1 MLNHQEPASGLLG
14 GDAAGPYYEVAGS
27 GHPLVLIHA
36 GIADSRMWDDQF
48 HILAQHFR
56 VIRYD
61 IRTFGKSKDQPEI
74 FSHHQDL
81 HELLLHLG
89 VEKTY
94 VMGASIG
101 GAIAIDFTIAYPA
114 MVDGLVLVGTG
125 IRGYRLKH
133 LAEQDW
139 SELEAAYERGD
150 YAEVVDQEVRL
161 WVDGPGRRPDQVETS
176 VRERVREMETANIE
190 AGADEDAAQPLKPP
204 AISRLREIRAPVL
217 LIVGEEDGP
226 DIHEVAELLKVAI
239 PDVTVEMMPNT
250 AHVPNMEQP
259 EQFNALVL
267 DFLSKRGVGWSG
279 L

>member
-1 MLNHQEPASGLLG
+1 MTNHQEPASGLLG
-14 GDAAGPYYEVAGS
+14 GDAAGLYYEVAGS

-61 IRTFGKSKDQPEI
+61 IRTFGKSKDQPEL
-74 FSHHQDL
+74 FSHHEDL
-81 HELLLHLG
+81 HQLLLHLG

-94 VMGASIG
+94 LMGASIG
-101 GAIAIDFTIAYPA
+101 GAIAIDFTIAYPD

-161 WVDGPGRRPDQVETS
+161 WVDGPGRRPDQVEPS

-204 AISRLREIRAPVL
+204 AISHLREIRAPVL